1 MEDRDA
7 LIDGI
12 DHDASLV
19 AEFLRL
25 TPAERLAELESMI
38 EFVEAARRA
47 MDEQVYGYSR
57 EPRTPP
63 G

>member
-1 MEDRDA
+1 MNRDA
-7 LIDGI
+7 IIDAI

-38 EFVEAARRA
+38 ELVELGRRA
-47 MDEQVYGYSR
+47 MDEQVYR
-57 EPRTPP
+57 DPRQPP
-63 G
+63 KARG

>member
-1 MEDRDA
+1 MNREA
-7 LIDGI
+7 IIESI

-19 AEFLRL
+19 TEFLRL

-47 MDEQVYGYSR
+47 MDEQVYRDPS
-57 EPRTPP
+57 EPGTPR

>member
-1 MEDRDA
+1 MNREAIIDA
-7 LIDGI
+7 I

-25 TPAERLAELESMI
+25 TPAERIAELESMI

-47 MDEQVYGYSR
+47 MDEQVYGNPR
-57 EPRTPP
+57 EPRASR